1 MVILTSDAFV
11 SLEEGLYRK
20 FSTGASVII
29 LEMGFSYGSVLFES
43 LNKAA
48 MANKDLDPPN
58 EKSLADL
65 LMKTGCGKLS
75 IEGDIER
82 GSRLS
87 FSVKNCAFCGKRIHE
102 LGCNFLRG
110 IIVGLSAGL
119 YAKQY
124 KSTVECVQGKD
135 GAHVCLIGLIGK

>member
-1 MVILTSDAFV
+1 MIVLTSDAFL

-48 MANKDLDPPN
+48 MASKDSDPPN
-58 EKSLADL
+58 EKSLAEL

-75 IEGDIER
+75 IEGDIEH
-82 GSRLS
+82 GTELS
-87 FSVKNCAFCGKRIHE
+87 FSVKNCAFCGNRAHE
-102 LGCNFLRG
+102 FGCNFLRG
-110 IIVGLSAGL
+110 IILGLSTGL

-124 KSTVECVQGKD
+124 KSRVECVQERD
-135 GAHVCLIGLIGK
+135 GTRVCLIDLLGK